1 MIGIGAKIEHP
12 NFGEGVI
19 FGREGD
25 FYRIYFKELGEK
37 EIGVEYDGYEVLEA
51 SKGDSPQP
59 DVSDIIEAIDHVFD
73 EKLSVLTSYLDPE
86 PIQIGEKWLGGV
98 MILSPAESDLQAKE
112 IPIETF
118 FHKIVMVRDRL
129 RVLEQQ
135 INSDEKLDDIDK
147 VKLQQYITRIYGS
160 LTTFNV
166 LFKYKEDSFSG
177 EKK

>member
-12 NFGEGVI
+12 SFGEGVI
-19 FGREGD
+19 FGKEGD
-25 FYRIYFKELGEK
+25 FYRVYFKDLGEK
-37 EIGVEYDGYEVLEA
+37 ELGIDYDGYNIIEP
-51 SKGDSPQP
+51 SKGESPQP
-59 DVSDIIEAIDHVFD
+59 DVTDIIEAINHVFD
-73 EKLSVLTSYLDPE
+73 EKLSALTSYIEPA
-86 PIQIGEKWLGGV
+86 PIQIGEKWMGGV
-98 MILSPAESDLQAKE
+98 MTLSPEDSELQSKE

-135 INSDEKLDDIDK
+135 INSDEKLNDADK